1 MKLARYSLTFLGS
14 FALAAA
20 LLAGGPR
27 QMQADEKPLGDT
39 SEVHWVYPGDF
50 DAALARCREEKR
62 LLIFKTV
69 MFGVDEEGAT
79 CATKGKW

>member
-1 MKLARYSLTFLGS
+1 MKFARRPFAILGG

-20 LLAGGPR
+20 LLTGGPGR
-27 QMQADEKPLGDT
+27 TQADEKPSGDT